1 MVRLWHLLSVLLATA
16 LLGGC
21 GGMRL
26 VDADVQATATQ
37 ARIEPGARYR
47 FERLPSQAEQPLAAQ
62 TEAHAQVALA
72 QVGLVRNDSAARYS
86 VLPGVR
92 IQPHVANGWDPYYD
106 GRGPGPYGQIMIGS
120 GTVGTGFGWG
130 MRFPPPTHYRY
141 EVTLL
146 LRDLQSGQVVY
157 ETRAVHDGPW
167 RDAENL
173 LPVLFAAA
181 LQGFPNPPA
190 GTRRINTEIPR

>member
-1 MVRLWHLLSVLLATA
+1 MVRLGQLLCGVLAAA

-26 VDADVQATATQ
+26 VDADVQATATP

-72 QVGLVRNDSAARYS
+72 QVGLVRNDTAARYS

-92 IQPHVANGWDPYYD
+92 IQPFVASGWDPYD
-106 GRGPGPYGQIMIGS
+106 GRGASPYGQIMIGS

-146 LRDLQSGQVVY
+146 LRDLHSGQVVY
-157 ETRAVHDGPW
+157 ETRAVHTGPW

-181 LQGFPNPPA
+181 LQDFPNPPA
-190 GTRRINTEIPR
+190 GPRRINTEIPR